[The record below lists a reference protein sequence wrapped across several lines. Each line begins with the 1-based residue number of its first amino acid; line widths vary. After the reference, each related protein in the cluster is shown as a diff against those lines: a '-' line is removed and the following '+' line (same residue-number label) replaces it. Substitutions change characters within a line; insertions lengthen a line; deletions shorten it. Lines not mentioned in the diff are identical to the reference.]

1 MDVQPLAAMRV
12 KSRALQKQVG
22 EGEADVL
29 CELKLL
35 LVEGVAIIRLST
47 RATFDSHP
55 PIVFTHSRHCMP
67 TAHMCKAY
75 PSCASDGWKRQTNPR
90 RGSKQAR
97 TSVGRGKHCQ
107 RPANNGP
114 CMGNGVRFERVRC
127 EVAQPAPLNP
137 IKLKACMS
145 DIPTCMEK
153 MCTCA
158 GEVTMAAS
166 QKLHAMRNTHLL
178 WNQLANARF

>member
-1 MDVQPLAAMRV
+1 VCVRRPETPNEHTARIQASAH
-12 KSRALQKQVG
+12 VG
-22 EGEADVL
+22 W
-29 CELKLL
+29 
-35 LVEGVAIIRLST
+35 S
-47 RATFDSHP
+47 
-55 PIVFTHSRHCMP
+55 
-67 TAHMCKAY
+67 
-75 PSCASDGWKRQTNPR
+75 W
-90 RGSKQAR
+90 QA
-97 TSVGRGKHCQ
+97 Q

-158 GEVTMAAS
+158 GEVPMAAS

-178 WNQLANARF
+178 WPARKCALLNCCVFNKERKRERRCQPNNSKLLVDQENKRTARSCMHTRSDGSSTLHDPATR